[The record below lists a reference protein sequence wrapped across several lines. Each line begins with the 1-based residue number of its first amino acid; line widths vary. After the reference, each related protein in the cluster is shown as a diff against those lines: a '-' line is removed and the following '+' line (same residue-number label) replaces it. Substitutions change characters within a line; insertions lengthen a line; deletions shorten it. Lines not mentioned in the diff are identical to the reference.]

1 MSNNMSTQCLNI
13 PTYALLMAKLRHA
26 VSGIR
31 SIRYVRPDLI
41 FEMNDGSEIRVT
53 LPEFQQWF
61 NVTQADFDLLTPN
74 MSIKDN
80 YYVVDNSLI
89 YYCDGTQFI
98 PISTSVKS
106 LTTAE
111 EDNIIKRCVG
121 DYYASTS
128 TRLTESDLTPIV
140 SENNRMTNSELE
152 NFMNGIYS

>member
-1 MSNNMSTQCLNI
+1 MSIAGFSPVTF
-13 PTYALLMAKLRHA
+13 ALVEELFGE
-26 VSGIR
+26 VSSGI
-31 SIRYVRPDLI
+31 
-41 FEMNDGSEIRVT
+41 SEIRYERPNLIVVT
-53 LPEFQQWF
+53 TDGTELSTEVNIQQWF

-80 YYVVDNSLI
+80 YYVVDNSSI

-121 DYYASTS
+121 DYYTSTS

-140 SENNRMTNSELE
+140 SENHRLTNSELID
-152 NFMNGIYS
+152 FMNGIYS

>member
-1 MSNNMSTQCLNI
+1 MSTAGFS
-13 PTYALLMAKLRHA
+13 PVTFALVEELFGE
-26 VSGIR
+26 VSSGI
-31 SIRYVRPDLI
+31 
-41 FEMNDGSEIRVT
+41 SEIRYERPNLIVVT
-53 LPEFQQWF
+53 TDGTELSTEVNIQQWF

-80 YYVVDNSLI
+80 YYVVDNSSI

-121 DYYASTS
+121 DYYTSTS

-140 SENNRMTNSELE
+140 SENHRLTNSELID
-152 NFMNGIYS
+152 FMNGIYS

>member
-1 MSNNMSTQCLNI
+1 MSIAGFS
-13 PTYALLMAKLRHA
+13 PVTYALVEELFGE
-26 VSGIR
+26 VSSGI
-31 SIRYVRPDLI
+31 
-41 FEMNDGSEIRVT
+41 SEIRYERPNLIVVT
-53 LPEFQQWF
+53 TDGTELSTEVNIQQWF

-80 YYVVDNSLI
+80 YYVVDNSSI

-121 DYYASTS
+121 NYYTSTS

-140 SENNRMTNSELE
+140 SENHRLTNSELID
-152 NFMNGIYS
+152 FMNGIYS

>member
-1 MSNNMSTQCLNI
+1 MSIAGFS
-13 PTYALLMAKLRHA
+13 PVTYALVEELFGE
-26 VSGIR
+26 VSSGI
-31 SIRYVRPDLI
+31 
-41 FEMNDGSEIRVT
+41 SEIRYERPNLIVVT
-53 LPEFQQWF
+53 TDGTELSTEVNIQQWF

-80 YYVVDNSLI
+80 YYVVDNSSI
-89 YYCDGTQFI
+89 YYCDETQFI

-121 DYYASTS
+121 NYYTSTS

-140 SENNRMTNSELE
+140 SENHRLTNSELID
-152 NFMNGIYS
+152 FMNGIYS